1 MRVYKPSGIEWLGEI
16 PQHWE
21 VVKGDFV
28 FSNKKELNSNLQC
41 QERLALTLNGVIE
54 KDINQN
60 DGLNPMDFSTYQIF
74 EKNDLV
80 FKLIDLDNVNTSRVG
95 YVYKKGIMS
104 SAYIRLIIGKK
115 SYAKFFYYYYFSLY
129 INQVFNN
136 LGTGVRATLNP
147 DELLAIKIPLPP
159 LQEQKEIAEFLD
171 SKCEKIQNYIDKKQK
186 LITLLQEKK
195 QALINEVVTKGLNPN
210 IESKNSGIE
219 YLGLIPHHWEVVKV
233 KYIATTN
240 IGLVYDPS
248 EIATNENVGYPVLRA
263 NNIQNGKIDYK
274 DVIYVA
280 KKIDDKQL
288 AISGDL
294 LMCVRNGSENLLGKT
309 AKIENNNF
317 SFGAFTAIIRSDL
330 NNYLYWIFQTEMLKK
345 SISSFIVSI
354 GIGQISQDDIKNF
367 KIPLPPLQEQ
377 KEIAAFLD
385 SKVAQIDSVIEK
397 TKKQIELVK
406 EYKNTLINEAVCGR
420 INLERK

>member
-171 SKCEKIQNYIDKKQK
+171 SKCEKIQNYIEKKQK

-195 QALINEVVTKGLNPN
+195 QALINEAVTKGLNPN

-219 YLGLIPHHWEVVKV
+219 YLGLIPHHWEVKKLKYLATLRNQKSNDSDFKV
-233 KYIATTN
+233 GLENIESQTGKYI
-240 IGLVYDPS
+240 S
-248 EIATNENVGYPVLRA
+248 TNEVVFEDSGIYFYKNDILFGKLRPYLAKVFLADREGVCVSEFLVLTPKKQCGNFLKFLMLSPLFISVVDGSTYGSKMPRA
-263 NNIQNGKIDYK
+263 SWEFIG
-274 DVIYVA
+274 
-280 KKIDDKQL
+280 
-288 AISGDL
+288 
-294 LMCVRNGSENLLGKT
+294 NL
-309 AKIENNNF
+309 
-317 SFGAFTAIIRSDL
+317 
-330 NNYLYWIFQTEMLKK
+330 
-345 SISSFIVSI
+345 
-354 GIGQISQDDIKNF
+354 

-377 KEIAAFLD
+377 KEIAEFLD
-385 SKVAQIDSVIEK
+385 KKCEKINSAIEK